1 MGYVINIGRQLGSGG
16 RAVGQLLA
24 EDLNFKYFD
33 KELVQL
39 ASQESG
45 LGKEF
50 FERADEKARFNFLG
64 NFWAGFS
71 SLVTDNPS
79 GSNLLQNDS
88 LFQIQSDVIRQQAE
102 QHSCIFIGRCAD
114 YVLRDNP
121 LCLNIFLTANMSDRI
136 QRVAEGEQISAEKAR
151 EFIEQMD
158 KKRAAYYNYYSNK
171 VWGAAASYHLC
182 LNSSV
187 LGIEGTMEYIKDFAK
202 KMWEH
207 LPKK

>member
-1 MGYVINIGRQLGSGG
+1 MNYVINIGRQLGSGG
-16 RAVGQLLA
+16 RAVGQKLA
-24 EDLNFKYFD
+24 KDFGFGYFD

-71 SLVTDNPS
+71 SLVADSST

-88 LFQIQSDVIRQQAE
+88 LFQIQSDIIREQAE
-102 QHSCIFIGRCAD
+102 KQSCIFIGRCAD
-114 YVLRDNP
+114 YVLREHP
-121 LCLNIFLTANMSDRI
+121 KCLNIFLTANTQDRI
-136 QRVAEGEQISAEKAR
+136 QRVMDSEQITAEKAR
-151 EFIEQMD
+151 EIVERVD

-171 VWGAAASYHLC
+171 TWGMAASYHLC
-182 LNSSV
+182 LNTSV
-187 LGIEGTMEYIKDFAK
+187 LGIEGTTEYIKEFAK
-202 KMWEH
+202 KKLGM
-207 LPKK
+207 